1 MTLPVRLT
9 ESGLT
14 KERQNKLKDSH
25 SFGIDDPEYEV
36 FKKGSTFYISKRSDC
51 CGPPPTTPKQ
61 IVEDEPKVRR
71 AVSKE
76 FPGTQPSGR
85 AKNQVAISGQE
96 ILEQYADLKKMLLDE
111 KRKRQKIKTK
121 VNSIHADIYKES
133 AVDRKSVEADPKID
147 EDPDQEITPTFVL
160 KNRRR

>member
-25 SFGIDDPEYEV
+25 SFGVDDPEYEV
-36 FKKGSTFYISKRSDC
+36 FKRGGTFYISKRDASQVAS
-51 CGPPPTTPKQ
+51 KQ
-61 IVEDEPKVRR
+61 IDGEEPKVRKV
-71 AVSKE
+71 VSK
-76 FPGTQPSGR
+76 
-85 AKNQVAISGQE
+85 KNQAVISGQE

-121 VNSIHADIYKES
+121 LNSLHADIYKEP
-133 AVDRKSVEADPKID
+133 AEKKSEENLK
-147 EDPDQEITPTFVL
+147 PDGDLEQEISPTFVL
-160 KNRRR
+160 KTRRR

>member
-25 SFGIDDPEYEV
+25 NLRVDDPEYEV
-36 FKKGSTFYISKRSDC
+36 FKKGGTFYISKRSDC
-51 CGPPPTTPKQ
+51 CGPPANTPKQ
-61 IVEDEPKVRR
+61 IEEDEPKVRR
-71 AVSKE
+71 AVS
-76 FPGTQPSGR
+76 R
-85 AKNQVAISGQE
+85 KNQAVISGQE

-121 VNSIHADIYKES
+121 LNSIHSDIYKEP
-133 AVDRKSVEADPKID
+133 AAPEKKPEENLKLD
-147 EDPDQEITPTFVL
+147 EEPEQEITPTFVL
-160 KNRRR
+160 KTRRR

>member
-25 SFGIDDPEYEV
+25 SFGVDDPEYEV
-36 FKKGSTFYISKRSDC
+36 FKRAGTFYISKRSDC
-51 CGPPPTTPKQ
+51 CGPPANTSKQ
-61 IVEDEPKVRR
+61 IDEDEPKVRR
-71 AVSKE
+71 AAPK
-76 FPGTQPSGR
+76 
-85 AKNQVAISGQE
+85 KNQVAISGQE

-121 VNSIHADIYKES
+121 LNSLHSDIYKES
-133 AVDRKSVEADPKID
+133 ATPEKKPEENLKLD
-147 EDPDQEITPTFVL
+147 EGSDQEITPKFVL
-160 KNRRR
+160 SNRRR